1 MANVEGN
8 ADLDSQIC
16 LVIVTTTKKP
26 TNHETL
32 QDKPNF
38 KLIPKNF
45 AALRPLSHIIF

>member
-16 LVIVTTTKKP
+16 LVIVTTKKNRVAYS

-38 KLIPKNF
+38 KLIPKILPHF
-45 AALRPLSHIIF
+45 AH